1 MMFFDEKSLVLGI
14 ETLFS
19 NKTMTKL
26 FYSTSEVA
34 EMLDVNISR
43 IRFYEKKFNLRF
55 KRNGQDRQITEKDIE
70 VLRDIILNADN
81 GGLTLKGVKRKISNK
96 SDQNKTKNA
105 LKAKLLTIRAFLVET
120 LKEV

>member
-1 MMFFDEKSLVLGI
+1 LGI
-14 ETLFS
+14 ETLFF
-19 NKTMTKL
+19 KQTMAKL
-26 FYSTSEVA
+26 YYSTSEVA

-55 KRNGQDRQITEKDIE
+55 KRNGQDRQITEKDIDI
-70 VLRDIILNADN
+70 LRNIIVNADK

-96 SDQNKTKNA
+96 SDENKNKNA

>member
-1 MMFFDEKSLVLGI
+1 MA
-14 ETLFS
+14 
-19 NKTMTKL
+19 KL

-34 EMLDVNISR
+34 EILNVNISR

-55 KRNGQDRQITEKDIE
+55 KRNGQDRQITQKDIE
-70 VLRDIILNADN
+70 ILRDIITNADK

-96 SDQNKTKNA
+96 SDQNKTKNT